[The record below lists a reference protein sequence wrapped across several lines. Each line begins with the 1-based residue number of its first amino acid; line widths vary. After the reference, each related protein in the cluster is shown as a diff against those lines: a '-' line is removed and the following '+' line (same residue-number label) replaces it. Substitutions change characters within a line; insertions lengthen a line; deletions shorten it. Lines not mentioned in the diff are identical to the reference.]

1 MARFENRVHDS
12 LESIATFVS
21 DKDVMCKSANT
32 TMVIRGTEEILES
45 ITDDIKNIIC
55 QTFDTTKAHK
65 ICKMNYHGECLFI
78 RFKREIHC

>member
-32 TMVIRGTEEILES
+32 TMVIRRYGGCALNPS
-45 ITDDIKNIIC
+45 RNDIKNNHSVKLLNTY
-55 QTFDTTKAHK
+55 QSPQD
-65 ICKMNYHGECLFI
+65 L
-78 RFKREIHC
+78 R

>member
-21 DKDVMCKSANT
+21 DKDVMCKSAT
-32 TMVIRGTEEILES
+32 QLMVIRGTEAVLES

-65 ICKMNYHGECLFI
+65 IV
-78 RFKREIHC
+78 R